1 MPPFS
6 VPKLVRGFPGLIV
19 REWGDPSLIQALQ
32 VGLSPCVLAV
42 QPWIRGGG
50 STGGP
55 YCSLWEGLCTLLP
68 NSMFLFF
75 SFCFFFLGLHRG
87 MWRFPG

>member
-6 VPKLVRGFPGLIV
+6 VPKLVRGSPGLIV

-55 YCSLWEGLCTLLP
+55 YCSLREGSALCYQIACF
-68 NSMFLFF
+68 SFFFLFF
-75 SFCFFFLGLHRG
+75 F
-87 MWRFPG
+87 